1 MDDDSL
7 DNPARL
13 THPVAR
19 DPEHRR
25 RNEEQVELLRKA
37 HARWRHALHI
47 EEALRRAGVS
57 ARQTRATAREG
68 AELPT
73 SWVVAVCS
81 VDPESPAVGRLG
93 EG

>member
-7 DNPARL
+7 DTPARL

-37 HARWRHALHI
+37 HA
-47 EEALRRAGVS
+47 
-57 ARQTRATAREG
+57 
-68 AELPT
+68 
-73 SWVVAVCS
+73 
-81 VDPESPAVGRLG
+81 
-93 EG
+93 